1 MTTRAKA
8 TFSLRVESTNP
19 CEVWPPDAHKTHPQ
33 IDKQIAESYYYDE
46 DDASALLEITNID
59 DLLAVIAFYAGRT
72 VKLTLET
79 MVTTPDVETTSYLN
93 WSGSV
98 AYVTAREP
106 DKLSPEMAA
115 QKLMAIANAM
125 TR

>member
-1 MTTRAKA
+1 MTNRPKA
-8 TFSLRVESTNP
+8 TFRLRVESTNP
-19 CEVWPPDAHKTHPQ
+19 CEVWPPDAHKTHPA
-33 IDKQIAESYYYDE
+33 IDKQIAESYFYEE
-46 DDASALLEITNID
+46 DDASASIEIANID
-59 DLLAVIAFYAGRT
+59 DLLSVIAFYAGRT

-79 MVTTPDVETTSYLN
+79 MVTTPYVEATSYLN
-93 WSGSV
+93 RSGSI

-115 QKLMAIANAM
+115 QKLTAIANAL

>member
-1 MTTRAKA
+1 MTTRPKA
-8 TFSLRVESTNP
+8 TFSIRVESTNP
-19 CEVWPPDAHKTHPQ
+19 CEVWPPDAHKHPR
-33 IDKQIAESYYYDE
+33 IDKQIAESYFYEE
-46 DDASALLEITNID
+46 DDASASLEIANID
-59 DLLAVIAFYAGRT
+59 ELLSVIAFYNGRA

-98 AYVTAREP
+98 AYITAREP

-115 QKLMAIANAM
+115 QKLTAIANAL